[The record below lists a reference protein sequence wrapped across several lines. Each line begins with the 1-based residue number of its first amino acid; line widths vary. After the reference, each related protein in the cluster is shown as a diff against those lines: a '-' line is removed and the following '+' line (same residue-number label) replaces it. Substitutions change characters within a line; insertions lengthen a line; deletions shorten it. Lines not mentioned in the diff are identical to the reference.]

1 MPSSSH
7 LMNGFEGVSNVAPSY
22 CLICCEVA
30 DGHHFGAAACRAC
43 AAFFRRT
50 VQLNKIHECPKN
62 NQCFI
67 LSNVRN
73 MCRSCRYDKCID
85 VGMKRS
91 AVQQK
96 RDTLGKRDGLH
107 SVSESFSSRGEPVL
121 DTMRRAYERLLIVR
135 KEVHNRIENQ
145 PSRAICFSELQ
156 DVYLKEMTVVYQFL
170 CEAFP
175 EYSKLYPDTKRS
187 LFKNFFLPFTLL
199 ESSFNG
205 HSTNKPEV
213 MLIPSGDYIDLE
225 HLESY
230 FNNNNQ
236 KFSQKETISMF
247 AQQFKV
253 LRTCIT
259 HPLSAEKVDIY
270 EFLALAAIIL
280 WGSDLEAESD
290 RKNAQEEANQMR
302 NSIIRDLLFYYQS
315 MNIYDDVALRLGTIL
330 SILPSIQRAS
340 HRFHEYMEIKN
351 LLNLYALPQNLYDM
365 FSPVS

>member
-1 MPSSSH
+1 MSSPSQV
-7 LMNGFEGVSNVAPSY
+7 LNGFEGVSNVAPSY

-30 DGHHFGAAACRAC
+30 DGHHFGAPACRAC

-50 VQLNKIHECPKN
+50 VQLNKVHECSKN

-73 MCRSCRYDKCID
+73 MCRACRYDKCID

-91 AVQQK
+91 AVQQR
-96 RDTLGKRDGLH
+96 RDQLGKR
-107 SVSESFSSRGEPVL
+107 SVSESCSSSRGEPVL
-121 DTMRRAYERLLIVR
+121 DTMRRAYERLLAVR
-135 KEVHNRIENQ
+135 KEVHNRVENQ

-170 CEAFP
+170 CKAFP
-175 EYSKLYPDTKRS
+175 EYSELYPDTKRS

-205 HSTNKPEV
+205 HATNKKDV

-225 HLESY
+225 NLESY
-230 FNNNNQ
+230 FTNNHQ

-247 AQQFKV
+247 AQQFQV

-259 HPLSAEKVDIY
+259 HPLSTENVDIY
-270 EFLALAAIIL
+270 EFLALSAIIL
-280 WGSDLEAESD
+280 WESDLESETD
-290 RKNAQEEANQMR
+290 RQNAQEEAIQMR
-302 NSIIRDLLFYYQS
+302 NAIIRDLLCYYQS
-315 MNIYDDVALRLGTIL
+315 MNVYQDVALRLGTIL
-330 SILPSIQRAS
+330 SILPSIQRAC
-340 HRFHEYMEIKN
+340 HRFHEYIEIKD

>member
-1 MPSSSH
+1 MSDLVS
-7 LMNGFEGVSNVAPSY
+7 GFEGSSTTNTPPQY
-22 CLICCEVA
+22 CLICCEIA
-30 DGHHFGAAACRAC
+30 DGHHFGAPACRAC

-96 RDTLGKRDGLH
+96 RDQLGKRDGLR
-107 SVSESFSSRGEPVL
+107 SVSESYSSRGEPVL
-121 DTMRRAYERLLIVR
+121 DTMRRAYEQLLVVR
-135 KEVHNRIENQ
+135 KEVHNRTENQ
-145 PSRAICFSELQ
+145 PSRPICFSELQ
-156 DVYLKEMTVVYQFL
+156 NVYLKEMTIVYRFL

-175 EYSKLYPDTKRS
+175 EYSEFFPDTKRS

-205 HSTNKPEV
+205 HTSNKQDV

-230 FNNNNQ
+230 FTSNHQ

-259 HPLSAEKVDIY
+259 HPLHSENVDIY
-270 EFLALAAIIL
+270 EFLALSAIIL
-280 WGSDLEAESD
+280 WESDLEADVD
-290 RKNAQEEANQMR
+290 RQNAQEEAFQMR
-302 NSIIRDLLFYYQS
+302 NAVIRDLLFYYQS
-315 MNIYDDVALRLGTIL
+315 MNVYDDVALRLGTIL

>member
-1 MPSSSH
+1 MGPFPS
-7 LMNGFEGVSNVAPSY
+7 
-22 CLICCEVA
+22 
-30 DGHHFGAAACRAC
+30 
-43 AAFFRRT
+43 T
-50 VQLNKIHECPKN
+50 VFPD
-62 NQCFI
+62 
-67 LSNVRN
+67 VRN
-73 MCRSCRYDKCID
+73 MCRSCRYEKCID

-96 RDTLGKRDGLH
+96 RDQLGKRDGLR
-107 SVSESFSSRGEPVL
+107 SVSESYSSRGDPVL
-121 DTMRRAYERLLIVR
+121 DTMRRAYEQLLVVR
-135 KEVHNRIENQ
+135 KEVHNRTENQ
-145 PSRAICFSELQ
+145 PSRPICFSELQ
-156 DVYLKEMTVVYQFL
+156 NVYLKEMTIVYRFL

-175 EYSKLYPDTKRS
+175 EYSEFFPDTKRS

-205 HSTNKPEV
+205 HTSNKQDV

-230 FNNNNQ
+230 FTSNHQ

-259 HPLSAEKVDIY
+259 HPLHSENVDIY
-270 EFLALAAIIL
+270 EFLALSAIIL
-280 WGSDLEAESD
+280 WESDLEADVD
-290 RKNAQEEANQMR
+290 RQNAQEEAFQMR
-302 NSIIRDLLFYYQS
+302 NAVIRDLLFYYQS
-315 MNIYDDVALRLGTIL
+315 MNVYDDVALRLGTIL